1 VQQILFYFILSFLVS
16 AGTIAALLPL
26 ARRLNWVDHP
36 NHRKNHDAPTPV
48 IGGLGVFAGIAV
60 PVFMANGLNHHAI
73 GWFSGALLLVI
84 IGLIDDRIDV
94 RWYFRLAVQILAALC
109 LIFVADTRAAHLGPL
124 FGLPDIETGWLSVPL
139 SVLAIVGLINALNM
153 SDGIDGLVGTLVVA
167 SMLMFIS
174 AGIYS
179 GVPEI
184 TFQLMWVVGAVMG
197 FLWFNLRF
205 GKQTRARVFLG
216 DTGSA
221 LLGYTIAYIA
231 FRLTQNQVHP
241 ITPILAPYLIAIPV
255 IDCVVLMVRRWR
267 QGHSPFHA
275 DRNHIHHLLLD
286 AGFSVNQAIRFLLLL
301 SFVIGLEAAAWL
313 TLNIPYEKAILLI
326 NFIVMTMIWYALSRN
341 RARIVAILK
350 QVHHILYGGKE
361 EQKKPPFPAA

>member
-48 IGGLGVFAGIAV
+48 IGGLGVFVGIAV
-60 PVFMANGLNHHAI
+60 PVFMVNGLNNYAI
-73 GWFSGALLLVI
+73 GWFTGALLLVI
-84 IGLIDDRIDV
+84 VGLIDDRIDV
-94 RWYFRLAVQILAALC
+94 RWYVRLAVQILAALC
-109 LIFVADTRAAHLGPL
+109 LIYIADTRAAHLGPL
-124 FGLPDIETGWLSVPL
+124 FGLPDVETGWLSVPL
-139 SVLAIVGLINALNM
+139 SVFAIVGLINALNM
-153 SDGIDGLVGTLVVA
+153 ADGIDGLVGSLVVA

-179 GVPEI
+179 GIPEI
-184 TFQLMWVVGAVMG
+184 TFRLMWVAGAVMG

-231 FRLTQNQVHP
+231 FRLTQNPVHP
-241 ITPILAPYLIAIPV
+241 ITPILAPYLIAVPI

-267 QGHSPFHA
+267 QGGSPVQA

-286 AGFSVNQAIRFLLLL
+286 AGFSVNQAVRFLLLL
-301 SFVIGLEAAAWL
+301 SFMIGLEAAAWL
-313 TLNIPYEKAILLI
+313 TLDVPYEKAVLLL
-326 NFIVMTMIWYALSRN
+326 NFILMTLVWYALSRD
-341 RARIVAILK
+341 RARIVAQLTRL
-350 QVHHILYGGKE
+350 HRFLYGT
-361 EQKKPPFPAA
+361 PA

>member
-1 VQQILFYFILSFLVS
+1 MQQILFYFLISFLIS

-36 NHRKNHDAPTPV
+36 NHRKNHDMPTPV
-48 IGGLGVFAGIAV
+48 IGGLGVFVGIAV
-60 PVFMANGLNHHAI
+60 PVFMVNGLNNHAI

-84 IGLIDDRIDV
+84 VGLIDDRIDV

-184 TFQLMWVVGAVMG
+184 TFRLMWVVGAVMG

-231 FRLTQNQVHP
+231 FRMTQNPVNP

-275 DRNHIHHLLLD
+275 DRNHIHHLMQD
-286 AGFSVNQAIRFLLLL
+286 AGFSVNQIVRVLLLI
-301 SFVIGLEAAAWL
+301 SFIIGLFAAAWL
-313 TLNIPYEKAILLI
+313 SLDVTYEKAILLI
-326 NFIVMTMIWYALSRN
+326 NFIVMTLVWYALSADRE
-341 RARIVAILK
+341 RAVARLSRL
-350 QVHHILYGGKE
+350 HRLLYGT
-361 EQKKPPFPAA
+361 PA